1 MLDQA
6 QRAGRL
12 AAVQQLQATD
22 PVAYGALIGKFKS
35 EVPPPGRGRPTKSF
49 DWEKALLEVVSE
61 QGVKQSVLRDAKM
74 MAEADFVE
82 FFASKKAPSWLR
94 SIAAFGLVHQCQQCL
109 PLQVPYH

>member
-82 FFASKKAPSWLR
+82 FFSSKKAPSWLR